1 MARPET
7 TSDALSRLAK
17 LDTCAVSDAL
27 DRLDLKGA
35 VLGIRPLWP
44 CPGIVARCVTVKI
57 KPAGLDRPRQHLCTP
72 AIDAATA
79 SDAIVIDNGG
89 RIDVAAW
96 GGLLSLAAQVKG
108 VRAALVDGA
117 CRDVDESQVLQ
128 FPIYGRAAV
137 QITARG
143 RIMQQSFNE
152 EIQFAGVQVHPG
164 DIVMADGSGVVFV
177 PRAKEEEV
185 IREAEALARREAQMA
200 EAIRAG
206 RSVTEIMETLAYE
219 SMLVDTAKTRA

>member
-1 MARPET
+1 MALAET
-7 TSDALSRLAK
+7 TDDDALSRLAK

-27 DRLDLKGA
+27 DRLNLKGA

-44 CPGIVARCVTVKI
+44 CPRIVARCVTVKI
-57 KPAGLDRPRQHLCTP
+57 KPAGLDRPKQHLCTP
-72 AIDAATA
+72 AIDAATTN
-79 SDAIVIDNGG
+79 DAIVIDNGG
-89 RIDVAAW
+89 RTDVAAW

-117 CRDVDESQVLQ
+117 CRDVDESQALQ

-137 QITARG
+137 QVTARG

-152 EIQFAGVQVHPG
+152 EIAFAGVQVHPG
-164 DIVMADGSGVVFV
+164 DIAMADGSGVVFI
-177 PRAKEEEV
+177 PRAKEHEV
-185 IREAEALARREAQMA
+185 IREAEALGRREAQMA
-200 EAIRAG
+200 DAIRSG

-219 SMLVDTAKTRA
+219 SMLVGSKEK

>member
-1 MARPET
+1 MTQADPT
-7 TSDALSRLAK
+7 DDALTRLAR

-27 DRLDLKGA
+27 DRLNLKGA

-44 CPGIVARCVTVKI
+44 CSRIVARCVTVKI
-57 KPAGLDRPRQHLCTP
+57 KPAGLDRPKQHLCTP

-79 SDAIVIDNGG
+79 NDAIVIDNGG
-89 RIDVAAW
+89 RTDAAAW

-117 CRDVDESQVLQ
+117 CRDVDESQALQ
-128 FPIYGRAAV
+128 FPIYARAAV
-137 QITARG
+137 QVTARG

-152 EIQFAGVQVHPG
+152 EIAFAGVQVHPG
-164 DIVMADGSGVVFV
+164 DIVMADGSGVVFIPQV
-177 PRAKEEEV
+177 KERDV
-185 IREAEALARREAQMA
+185 IKEAEALARREAQMA
-200 EAIRAG
+200 DAIRSG

-219 SMLVDTAKTRA
+219 SMLVGGKEK

>member
-1 MARPET
+1 MAQADPT
-7 TSDALSRLAK
+7 DDALGRLAK

-27 DRLDLKGA
+27 DRLNLKGA

-44 CPGIVARCVTVKI
+44 CPRIVARCVTVKI
-57 KPAGLDRPRQHLCTP
+57 KPAGLDRPKQHLCTP
-72 AIDAATA
+72 AIDAANTN
-79 SDAIVIDNGG
+79 DAIVIDNAG
-89 RIDVAAW
+89 RTDVAAW

-117 CRDVDESQVLQ
+117 CRDVDESQALQ

-137 QITARG
+137 QVTARG

-152 EIQFAGVQVHPG
+152 EIAFAGVQVHPG
-164 DIVMADGSGVVFV
+164 DIVMADGSGVVFI
-177 PRAKEEEV
+177 PQAKERDV
-185 IREAEALARREAQMA
+185 IKEAEALARREAQMA
-200 EAIRAG
+200 DAIRSG

-219 SMLVDTAKTRA
+219 SMLVGGKEK